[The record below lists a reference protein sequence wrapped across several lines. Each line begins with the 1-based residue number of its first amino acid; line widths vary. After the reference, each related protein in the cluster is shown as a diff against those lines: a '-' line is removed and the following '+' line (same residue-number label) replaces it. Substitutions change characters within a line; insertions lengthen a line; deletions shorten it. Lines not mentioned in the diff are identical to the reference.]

1 MSEPEPLT
9 ENQLNWISETLAR
22 IRDGL
27 GQFNAPASKE
37 PAHFFEPE
45 AFDGSTS

>member
-9 ENQLNWISETLAR
+9 EDQLNWISETLVR

-27 GQFNAPASKE
+27 GQFDAPTSEE

-45 AFDGSTS
+45 AFDDSKS